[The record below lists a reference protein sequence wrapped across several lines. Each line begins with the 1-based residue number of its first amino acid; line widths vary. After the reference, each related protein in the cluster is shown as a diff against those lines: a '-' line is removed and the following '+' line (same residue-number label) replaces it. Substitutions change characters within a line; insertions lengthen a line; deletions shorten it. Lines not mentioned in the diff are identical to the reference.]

1 MERSDSPLGL
11 TPTASLPPGPA
22 SPNPD
27 SLVIARHSPPWQLY
41 LEGLANGRSR
51 VSAIALSGIF
61 PSELVECRAIDAESE
76 AAAIRVGMLG
86 SSKQVARLVLEGR
99 AHHMAARLLHEAD
112 HAEHA
117 RDRIK
122 AAAEALD
129 RGGVGAAPSSLSL
142 TQTNFYLSSL
152 GVTREAPSPAAEA
165 VEPPGQ

>member
-11 TPTASLPPGPA
+11 TPTASLPPTPTSPVVQPDEPA
-22 SPNPD
+22 P
-27 SLVIARHSPPWQLY
+27 LARYLELIARHVP
-41 LEGLANGRSR
+41 LALA
-51 VSAIALSGIF
+51 VSGSGIGY
-61 PSELVECRAIDAESE
+61 DALHSLRRDDPLFARLE
-76 AAAIRVGMLG
+76 AEARTYGRLG
-86 SSKQVARLVLEGR
+86 SAAPIARAMFEGQ
-99 AHHMAARLLHEAD
+99 AHHMADVLLHEAK
-112 HAEHA
+112 HAPHA

-152 GVTREAPSPAAEA
+152 GVSREAPSPAAEA